1 MQLRNIVI
9 IIMKIVNLKKRINL
23 SEIKISITQKVMSVN
38 TKIIYLVRLTYLINC
53 GTITQGI

>member
-1 MQLRNIVI
+1 MQLMNTVI
-9 IIMKIVNLKKRINL
+9 IIMMKMNLKKRINL
-23 SEIKISITQKVMSVN
+23 SEIKSSITQKVMSVN